1 MESIINACQ
10 ALDISW
16 LEPSIGNFRLVVDQE
31 QLSSTVY
38 RIFHYENDKGWYWS
52 ALYDKEVEDYMVRIT
67 IPLVDFVDIAF
78 IRESLEP
85 FIENL
90 KSTYRQSIEKRFIH
104 PETGFLYEYRK
115 KGIPQWNYDRVLP
128 VKIGEFHRDLTP
140 DMGLAMINGSYLIGT
155 YVKEQ
160 QETGVVLFYNTFRD
174 EFFGETRQQGYP
186 GITHE
191 LDATTIEQFEHA
203 LEEHLEE
210 VLVNL

>member
-16 LEPSIGNFRLVVDQE
+16 LKPCIGNFRLVVDQE
-31 QLSSTVY
+31 LISSTVY
-38 RIFHYENDKGWYWS
+38 RIFHYENDKGWYWF
-52 ALYDKEVEDYMVRIT
+52 ALYDKEVEDYMVRIS

-90 KSTYRQSIEKRFIH
+90 KSTYKQSIEKRFIH
-104 PETGFLYEYRK
+104 PEAGFLYEYRK

-128 VKIGEFHRDLTP
+128 PKIGAFHRDLTP
-140 DMGLAMINGSYLIGT
+140 DVGLAMINGSYLIGT

-210 VLVNL
+210 VLDNL

>member
-31 QLSSTVY
+31 QTSSTVY
-38 RIFHYENDKGWYWS
+38 RIFHYENDKGWHWS

-90 KSTYRQSIEKRFIH
+90 KSTYKQSIEKRFIH
-104 PETGFLYEYRK
+104 PEAGFLYEYRK

-128 VKIGEFHRDLTP
+128 PKIGAFHRDLTP
-140 DMGLAMINGSYLIGT
+140 DVGLAMINGSYLIGT
-155 YVKEQ
+155 YVKEA

-210 VLVNL
+210 VLDNL

>member
-1 MESIINACQ
+1 MESIINPCQ

-31 QLSSTVY
+31 QISSTVY

-90 KSTYRQSIEKRFIH
+90 KSIYKQSIEKRFIH
-104 PETGFLYEYRK
+104 PENGFLYEYRK

-186 GITHE
+186 GITHD

-210 VLVNL
+210 VLDNL

>member
-90 KSTYRQSIEKRFIH
+90 KSTYKQSIEKRFIH

-186 GITHE
+186 GITHD

-203 LEEHLEE
+203 LEEHLAE
-210 VLVNL
+210 VLDNL

>member
-31 QLSSTVY
+31 QISSTVY

-90 KSTYRQSIEKRFIH
+90 KSIYKQSIEKRFIH
-104 PETGFLYEYRK
+104 PENGFLYEYRK

-186 GITHE
+186 GITHD

-210 VLVNL
+210 VLDNL

>member
-31 QLSSTVY
+31 LISSTVY
-38 RIFHYENDKGWYWS
+38 RIFHYENDKGWHWS
-52 ALYDKEVEDYMVRIT
+52 ALYDKEVEDYMVRIS

-90 KSTYRQSIEKRFIH
+90 KSTYKQSIEKRFIH
-104 PETGFLYEYRK
+104 PESGFLYEYRK

-128 VKIGEFHRDLTP
+128 PKIGAFHRDLTP
-140 DMGLAMINGSYLIGT
+140 DVGLAMINGSYLIGT

-186 GITHE
+186 GITHD

-210 VLVNL
+210 VLDNL

>member
-16 LEPSIGNFRLVVDQE
+16 LKPCIGNFRLVVDQE
-31 QLSSTVY
+31 LISSTVY
-38 RIFHYENDKGWYWS
+38 RIFHYENDKGWHWS
-52 ALYDKEVEDYMVRIT
+52 ALYDKEVEDYMVRIS

-90 KSTYRQSIEKRFIH
+90 KETYEQSIEKRFIQ
-104 PETGFLYEYRK
+104 PEAGFLYEYRK
-115 KGIPQWNYDRVLP
+115 KGIPQWKYDRVLP
-128 VKIGEFHRDLTP
+128 SKIGAFHRDLTP

-155 YVKEQ
+155 YVKEA

-210 VLVNL
+210 VLDNL

>member
-10 ALDISW
+10 ELDISW
-16 LEPSIGNFRLVVDQE
+16 LKPCIGNFRLVVDQE
-31 QLSSTVY
+31 LISSTVY
-38 RIFHYENDKGWYWS
+38 RIFHYENDKGWHWS

-90 KSTYRQSIEKRFIH
+90 KSTYKQSIEKRFIH
-104 PETGFLYEYRK
+104 PESGFLYEYRK
-115 KGIPQWNYDRVLP
+115 KGIPQWNYDRVLSP
-128 VKIGEFHRDLTP
+128 KIGAFHRDLTP

-155 YVKEQ
+155 YVKEKQ
-160 QETGVVLFYNTFRD
+160 DTGVVLFYNTFRD

>member
-16 LEPSIGNFRLVVDQE
+16 LKPCIGNFRLVVDQE
-31 QLSSTVY
+31 LISSTVY
-38 RIFHYENDKGWYWS
+38 RIFHYENDKGWHWS

-90 KSTYRQSIEKRFIH
+90 KSTYKQSIEKRFIH
-104 PETGFLYEYRK
+104 PEAGFLYEYRK

-128 VKIGEFHRDLTP
+128 PKIGAFHRDLTP
-140 DMGLAMINGSYLIGT
+140 DVGLAMINGSYLIGT

-210 VLVNL
+210 VLDNL